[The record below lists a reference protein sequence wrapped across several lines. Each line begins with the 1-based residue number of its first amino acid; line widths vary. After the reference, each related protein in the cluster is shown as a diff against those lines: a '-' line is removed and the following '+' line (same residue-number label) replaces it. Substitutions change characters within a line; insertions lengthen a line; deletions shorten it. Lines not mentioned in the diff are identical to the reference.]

1 MRVKMQRWIQV
12 LAVVSVAAAAWQV
25 TAAPVFFY

>member
-12 LAVVSVAAAAWQV
+12 LAVVGVAAAAWQV
-25 TAAPVFFY
+25 TAAPLYFT